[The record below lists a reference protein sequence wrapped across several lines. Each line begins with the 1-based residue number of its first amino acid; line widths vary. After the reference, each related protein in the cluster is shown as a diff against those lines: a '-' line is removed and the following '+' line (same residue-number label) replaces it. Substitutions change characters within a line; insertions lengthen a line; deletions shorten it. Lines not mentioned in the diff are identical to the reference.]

1 MPADGSVRASPLL
14 LRRADAAA
22 VARRRRPQPDS
33 GARHLLP
40 DVRRRGAD
48 RRPYRLR
55 LRHLRLHR
63 LDGAGLGAV
72 RLSRH
77 RLCPAPGQPYRH
89 GPDDGLAAVHPLE
102 DRAVRC
108 RRGDRHHHRPGL
120 RQLHQFPA
128 GLFHRRFDDGHPAPD
143 LARQADGAPGAQRPV
158 AAPVAADLRLPA
170 HDRPSRRRARRGAQA
185 HHPRD
190 AGARTRSPRPWVA
203 RKLRQEPR

>member
-1 MPADGSVRASPLL
+1 MPADEHVTIIS
-14 LRRADAAA
+14 AA
-22 VARRRRPQPDS
+22 VAPRRRGAVAPRRRPQPDS

-128 GLFHRRFDDGHPAPD
+128 GLVHRRFDDGHPAPD
-143 LARQADGAPGAQRPV
+143 LARQADGAPGALRPV

-170 HDRPSRRRARRGAQA
+170 HDRPSRRRAGRRAPA
-185 HHPRD
+185 HHPGDAGQGRD
-190 AGARTRSPRPWVA
+190 RRGPGPRGSLPAGAR
-203 RKLRQEPR
+203 